1 VFLNVPYDKQ
11 YAPLFVALIAGLV
24 ALGWAPRCALEA
36 RGRARNQQI
45 YSLLAGCGS
54 SIHDLSRVTLSGK
67 FQVPRF
73 NMPFEL
79 GIAFALA
86 QKNEHQILVYEE
98 RPRLQASLSD
108 MNGFDPFI
116 HGGTQEGVLYRV
128 LDSFESSG
136 RSLRPAELRS
146 CTERLARVAAKAQ
159 RELGLED
166 PFNPFVF
173 RQLVAS
179 AFILAQEKGFI
190 A

>member
-36 RGRARNQQI
+36 RGRAR
-45 YSLLAGCGS
+45 
-54 SIHDLSRVTLSGK
+54 
-67 FQVPRF
+67 
-73 NMPFEL
+73 
-79 GIAFALA
+79 
-86 QKNEHQILVYEE
+86 
-98 RPRLQASLSD
+98 
-108 MNGFDPFI
+108 
-116 HGGTQEGVLYRV
+116 
-128 LDSFESSG
+128 
-136 RSLRPAELRS
+136 
-146 CTERLARVAAKAQ
+146 
-159 RELGLED
+159 LED